1 MRRATVKRDASGGT
15 TFGYAL
21 RAARLLFHWHDG
33 LRAYMR
39 ITGIGEGRWRV
50 EISDAP
56 SMPTVSGREGRTL
69 WWESDEDIVPHSPAL
84 TAIRDSLDGGQFVG
98 FRSMLLN
105 DDGEQVAEEK
115 R

>member
-1 MRRATVKRDASGGT
+1 
-15 TFGYAL
+15 
-21 RAARLLFHWHDG
+21 
-33 LRAYMR
+33 
-39 ITGIGEGRWRV
+39 
-50 EISDAP
+50 
-56 SMPTVSGREGRTL
+56 
-69 WWESDEDIVPHSPAL
+69 L